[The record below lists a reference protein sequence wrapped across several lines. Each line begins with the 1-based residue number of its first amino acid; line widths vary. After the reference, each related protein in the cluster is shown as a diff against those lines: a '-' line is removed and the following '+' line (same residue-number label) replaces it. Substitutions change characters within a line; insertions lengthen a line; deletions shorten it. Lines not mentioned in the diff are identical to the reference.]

1 MAKAIKGGF
10 QKGAE
15 HFGVKEVTQ
24 AKAKVLELVRA
35 GNTLQSAMVALGKK
49 PDTARIWMMRDPAFA
64 RSLEEAKE
72 EGSKQSFDA
81 LGLKKESIPFADFSK
96 MFFDQT
102 VFPHQQDWVDLL
114 EGRQPS
120 WLHESMRY

>member
-49 PDTARIWMMRDPAFA
+49 PDTARIWMMRDPALLA
-64 RSLEEAKE
+64 HWK
-72 EGSKQSFDA
+72 KQR
-81 LGLKKESIPFADFSK
+81 KKA
-96 MFFDQT
+96 
-102 VFPHQQDWVDLL
+102 
-114 EGRQPS
+114 PS
-120 WLHESMRY
+120 SPLMPWG